1 MLGAMGVDSVGSGMY
16 IPFSLVFFHHI
27 TGLSFAVVGAV
38 LTVVGL
44 IGMGALPLAGTAV
57 DRYGARRV
65 QLLLYGV
72 RGAGFALYPFATSLP
87 AFAVVA
93 LGTAFGDR
101 AFPAVQQAYIGEVAR
116 GADRDR
122 LQAAA
127 RALRN
132 AGLGAGALL
141 ASLVI
146 TVAGDR
152 GFTAAAWLNAVSF
165 GVAAL
170 LIRSVRAPRVPAVAG
185 AAAPGGRPAAVGY
198 RLVLADKPFL
208 ALTAANFLTALGY
221 SALAVLFPL
230 FIADTLHGPQSLTGA
245 AFTVNTVLCA
255 VGGVFVAGRI
265 RRRGARRTRSA
276 ALGAVLFATAFVGL
290 GVFGAVRPH
299 AGWVVAGGVFGLVT
313 LYTFAEMIH
322 NPSSGTLA
330 VAAAPEAVR
339 GRYMATYQLS
349 WSLAATLAP
358 SLFTALMAASA
369 VLPWAL
375 LTLTTLSA
383 AALLLRLER
392 HLPADAVRLAPSLP
406 VTAHRAVPLAP
417 AKVGAAQGLSG
428 GPAHADSARPAHGCG
443 KAPSAAGGAVS
454 GPSPSAG
461 PGDCGASASPDVRF
475 LPKGRHATAVTTA
488 IATAANQNG
497 AVTPCQRASGP
508 PISAPTA
515 FPPIASIMNTLCT
528 RPRSSSG
535 TRRCLIVVST
545 PARIE
550 LCMPKATSTAADSHA
565 TVDSPSPTCVSVS
578 ITRPVRSSVDARKR
592 V

>member
-1 MLGAMGVDSVGSGMY
+1 MSLLRTRATTARPAVARIPGERALLGAMGVDSVGSGMY

-72 RGAGFALYPFATSLP
+72 RGTGFALYPFATSLP

-101 AFPAVQQAYIGEVAR
+101 AFPAVQQAYIGEVAS
-116 GADRDR
+116 GVDRDR

-152 GFTAAAWLNAVSF
+152 GFTAAAWLNALSF

-170 LIRSVRAPRVPAVAG
+170 LIRSISASRVPDGSATAE
-185 AAAPGGRPAAVGY
+185 RPAAGY
-198 RLVLADKPFL
+198 RLVLADRAFL
-208 ALTAANFLTALGY
+208 GLTAANFLTALGY

-230 FIADTLHGPQSLTGA
+230 FIAGTLNGPQSLTGA

-255 VGGVFVAGRI
+255 VGGVHVAGRV
-265 RRRGARRTRSA
+265 RGRGARRTRSA
-276 ALGAVLFATAFVGL
+276 ALGAVIFAAAFVGL
-290 GVFGAVRPH
+290 GVFGAARPQ
-299 AGWVVAGGVFGLVT
+299 AGWAVAGGVFALVA
-313 LYTFAEMIH
+313 LYTVAELVH
-322 NPSSGTLA
+322 NPSSSALA
-330 VAAAPEAVR
+330 VAAAPEALR

-358 SLFTALMAASA
+358 SLFTALFAADSR
-369 VLPWAL
+369 LPWAV
-375 LTLTTLSA
+375 LTLTALCA
-383 AALLLRLER
+383 AALLLRLEP
-392 HLPADAVRLAPSLP
+392 HLPAAAVRLAPLP
-406 VTAHRAVPLAP
+406 VPPCPVP
-417 AKVGAAQGLSG
+417 
-428 GPAHADSARPAHGCG
+428 
-443 KAPSAAGGAVS
+443 
-454 GPSPSAG
+454 
-461 PGDCGASASPDVRF
+461 
-475 LPKGRHATAVTTA
+475 
-488 IATAANQNG
+488 
-497 AVTPCQRASGP
+497 TP
-508 PISAPTA
+508 
-515 FPPIASIMNTLCT
+515 
-528 RPRSSSG
+528 
-535 TRRCLIVVST
+535 T
-545 PARIE
+545 PA
-550 LCMPKATSTAADSHA
+550 LAA
-565 TVDSPSPTCVSVS
+565 
-578 ITRPVRSSVDARKR
+578 
-592 V
+592 

>member
-1 MLGAMGVDSVGSGMY
+1 MSLPRTRATTARPAAARIPGERALLGAMGVDSVGSGMY

-101 AFPAVQQAYIGEVAR
+101 AFPAVQQAYIGEVAS
-116 GADRDR
+116 GVDRDR

-152 GFTAAAWLNAVSF
+152 GFTAAAWLNALSF

-170 LIRSVRAPRVPAVAG
+170 LIRSIRASRVPDGSATAE
-185 AAAPGGRPAAVGY
+185 RPAAAGY
-198 RLVLADKPFL
+198 RLVLADRAFL
-208 ALTAANFLTALGY
+208 GLTAANFLTALGY

-230 FIADTLHGPQSLTGA
+230 FIAGTLNGPQSLTGA

-255 VGGVFVAGRI
+255 VGGVHVAGRV
-265 RRRGARRTRSA
+265 RGRGARRTRSA
-276 ALGAVLFATAFVGL
+276 ALGAVIFAAAFVGL
-290 GVFGAVRPH
+290 GVFGAVRPQ
-299 AGWVVAGGVFGLVT
+299 AGWAVAGGVFALVA
-313 LYTFAEMIH
+313 LYTVAELVH
-322 NPSSGTLA
+322 NPSSSALA
-330 VAAAPEAVR
+330 VAAAPEALR

-358 SLFTALMAASA
+358 SLFTALFAADSR
-369 VLPWAL
+369 LPWAL
-375 LTLTTLSA
+375 LTLTALCA
-383 AALLLRLER
+383 AALLLRLEPR
-392 HLPADAVRLAPSLP
+392 LPAAAVRLAPLP
-406 VTAHRAVPLAP
+406 APPCPVPP
-417 AKVGAAQGLSG
+417 C
-428 GPAHADSARPAHGCG
+428 P
-443 KAPSAAGGAVS
+443 
-454 GPSPSAG
+454 
-461 PGDCGASASPDVRF
+461 
-475 LPKGRHATAVTTA
+475 
-488 IATAANQNG
+488 
-497 AVTPCQRASGP
+497 TPTP
-508 PISAPTA
+508 
-515 FPPIASIMNTLCT
+515 
-528 RPRSSSG
+528 
-535 TRRCLIVVST
+535 T
-545 PARIE
+545 PA
-550 LCMPKATSTAADSHA
+550 LAA
-565 TVDSPSPTCVSVS
+565 
-578 ITRPVRSSVDARKR
+578 
-592 V
+592 